1 MSKRR
6 SNLKNAKVNPK
17 EEFPNLC
24 RIWDFA
30 EEIAEEIHEE
40 EYDGAGYS
48 EEVWD
53 RDFRKVKYVI
63 GNSLMDI
70 LEHDQCINRDVALG
84 IIIAAKSTSFECDEF
99 ISDNDCE
106 LAIQIADFVLECND
120 EASRCYS
127 KYNKKVYEFIDFK
140 RHYIEDDDEINLLK
154 LDADPDK
161 SEEQ

>member
-1 MSKRR
+1 MSKKR
-6 SNLKNAKVNPK
+6 SGLKNAKVNPK

-30 EEIAEEIHEE
+30 EEIAEEIHAE

-70 LEHDQCINRDVALG
+70 LEHDSYRDY
-84 IIIAAKSTSFECDEF
+84 
-99 ISDNDCE
+99 
-106 LAIQIADFVLECND
+106 
-120 EASRCYS
+120 AS
-127 KYNKKVYEFIDFK
+127 
-140 RHYIEDDDEINLLK
+140 
-154 LDADPDK
+154 
-161 SEEQ
+161 